1 MNSTH
6 LQKTIPLQNQS
17 SQANNPLTN
26 TAINNTNLAGIT
38 GQTVLQTVYQNPQ
51 QLPQTQ
57 VQTINISKTTQ
68 SLKRKRSNSFNKNLQ
83 NTNANINSQN
93 NNMANTVVI
102 PKGSNRAS
110 NTPNRLSNI
119 QPDKNVAKTQ
129 IAQPV
134 GKSKFNK
141 TIIKDGRII
150 SNIDVNNQTQSSTL
164 SNISTNSKNIVNNQS
179 VQSVHNSLPGSAQM
193 QSQNQQ
199 LPTVSQKIMA
209 PPSIIPSMHSQH
221 QSIQN
226 PQQSIQQQYLQSQK
240 QSVQQSHHTPNQF
253 INNPNASLQSQ
264 NPSVH
269 QSHPTQNQSINNPN
283 ASLQSQKQSMHQSHQ
298 IQNQSIKNPNA
309 SLQSQKTPIQSMN
322 LPNQNIIPSPN
333 MQKQSLQSQQN
344 QSLHQNQQTSI
355 AQQNIS
361 MQPGSQIRKSN
372 RESQNPNNMQ
382 PQQLSQSHLSRK
394 ASLKASR
401 NKSPP
406 QVVTSSDGHIKR
418 TEKDNSGNNYYITID
433 DEKMVS
439 DTYIAQNLNEYLS
452 KEIQSSQIRDS
463 VPANNKKGNGFRYN
477 CQITKAGRNQD
488 GKTKTDQD
496 TPLVHLNVG
505 SIAGFNLFGVL
516 DGHGPHG
523 HFVSQF
529 CRDYFIRKMTNF
541 AESCRQNKLTTPE
554 QIYAEL
560 KNTKYKFI
568 IDTFNKADTEISKQK
583 SFDYNFSGTTCNIV
597 FQFNKYLVC
606 ASVGDSRGILVED
619 KGDPNQSKIIELST
633 DHKPDLP
640 GEIDRIHLRGGVVD
654 KITDV
659 FGGKVGPQRVWKAGC
674 NYPGLAM
681 SRSLGDFQAKECGV
695 ISSPQIVEYTLNR
708 HSKYLIVCSD
718 GVWEF
723 ITNEQVK
730 DLADAYFKKND
741 ISAFC
746 TELVKFAVHSWEQFD
761 IIRDDIT
768 VVCVYF

>member
-141 TIIKDGRII
+141 TIMKDGRII

-240 QSVQQSHHTPNQF
+240 QSVQQSHHTQNQF

-322 LPNQNIIPSPN
+322 HPNQNIIPSPN

-554 QIYAEL
+554 QIYTEL

-583 SFDYNFSGTTCNIV
+583 TFDYNFSGTTCNIV